1 MEKKK
6 YIKPSM
12 QVYELPGKP
21 MLLDYSGGGLGQ
33 IPTIPGQPEDEK
45 KLA

>member
-12 QVYELPGKP
+12 EVYEMSGRP

-33 IPTIPGQPEDEK
+33 IPTLPGQPNNEK
-45 KLA
+45 HLA

>member
-1 MEKKK
+1 MKKK

-12 QVYELPGKP
+12 EVYVLNQPTN
-21 MLLDYSGGGLGQ
+21 LLTTSSDWNLNY

-45 KLA
+45 QLA